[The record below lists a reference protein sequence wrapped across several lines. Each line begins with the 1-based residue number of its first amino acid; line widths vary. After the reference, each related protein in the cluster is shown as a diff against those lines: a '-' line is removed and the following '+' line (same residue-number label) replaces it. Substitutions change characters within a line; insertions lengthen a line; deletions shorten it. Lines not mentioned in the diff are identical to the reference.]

1 MVEPKIVKG
10 MSKMVGGNLK
20 IGLLFATIFPILLE
34 VGSFV
39 LNLSKK
45 PSMLK

>member
-1 MVEPKIVKG
+1 MVEPTIVKG

-20 IGLLFATIFPILLE
+20 IGLLFATIFSFLLE
-34 VGSFV
+34 IGSFV